1 MAPSDP
7 TLRAKVFVGGL
18 KDNGTEKQLKQIF
31 EKFGQVRSVWMAH
44 NPPGFAFIDFFDE
57 RDAKDAC
64 DELDGS

>member
-1 MAPSDP
+1 MAPSGP